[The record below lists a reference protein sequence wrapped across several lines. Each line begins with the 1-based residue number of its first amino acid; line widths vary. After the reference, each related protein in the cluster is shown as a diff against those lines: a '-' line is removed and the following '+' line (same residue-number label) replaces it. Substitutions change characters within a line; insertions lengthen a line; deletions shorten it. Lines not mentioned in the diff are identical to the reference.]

1 MCDADIARYTTV
13 TADVR
18 VYKTSQVL
26 ELTVDNFILLLLTT
40 TTKVLQ
46 LLLISHR
53 SYYHCYCRHGYCY
66 RYIDTD
72 IALLLSMDP

>member
-1 MCDADIARYTTV
+1 MCDADIARYMTL

-26 ELTVDNFILLLLTT
+26 ELTVDNLILLLVTT

-46 LLLISHR
+46 LLLISHP
-53 SYYHCYCRHGYCY
+53 SYYHCYCRHG
-66 RYIDTD
+66 
-72 IALLLSMDP
+72 

>member
-1 MCDADIARYTTV
+1 MCDADIARYMTL

-26 ELTVDNFILLLLTT
+26 ELTVDNLILLLLTT

-46 LLLISHR
+46 LLLISHPC
-53 SYYHCYCRHGYCY
+53 YYHRG
-66 RYIDTD
+66 
-72 IALLLSMDP
+72 